1 MSLCFVHDPFHGLQR
16 SSQCLV
22 VTLSITKDEFIVA
35 ASCACQGVWL
45 RRILDTNKGIHR
57 HFSVITIPPSLSI
70 GYEQRNP
77 PPFSVITIPPPLSSN
92 PVMHGKRYHIDVRFF
107 YFLHN
112 FGKERIIELVRCS
125 SQEQQ
130 LDIMTKPLK
139 FESSSILRN

>member
-1 MSLCFVHDPFHGLQR
+1 VYFS
-16 SSQCLV
+16 
-22 VTLSITKDEFIVA
+22 TKIDIR
-35 ASCACQGVWL
+35 L
-45 RRILDTNKGIHR
+45 KILDKNKGIHC